1 MSKMYCRSSK
11 QQRSWHIM
19 QSMWLIT
26 TACWDGELPT
36 ILSQSMEAR
45 KATSKTTNIFSTNRS
60 GKDQDYIPRLKVAI
74 VGSTTTRTTTT
85 TTITLTTTTTST
97 TTTEPSQQQKNKTD
111 CKSAKGLSGEISKDA
126 LQSNDITGKKGG
138 GCQLP
143 FVFVAWQILKY
154 RYLDDYQRAP
164 PCIHNYSMCSVPSE
178 Y

>member
-1 MSKMYCRSSK
+1 MENYQQFLANRWK
-11 QQRSWHIM
+11 QEKRQVKLRIFFP
-19 QSMWLIT
+19 QI
-26 TACWDGELPT
+26 EV
-36 ILSQSMEAR
+36 E
-45 KATSKTTNIFSTNRS
+45 KTKTN
-60 GKDQDYIPRLKVAI
+60 IPRLKVAP
-74 VGSTTTRTTTT
+74 VGSTKTRTTTT

-154 RYLDDYQRAP
+154 RYLDDYQGAP